1 MRYTAVSILL
11 ISSTLFSACAGETP
25 TANSATPKP
34 TQTPL
39 VRTAD
44 QIDPAD
50 VVNVDTAAEPGETLY
65 VNEGPEKVTL
75 KCDKY
80 NRVMIN
86 GSDNEVTITGVCS
99 QIAINGKMNR
109 VNAVAAAEIITYGT
123 ENTVQY
129 SKYANGK
136 KPVITDT
143 SKTNT
148 ITKVAAADANTAK
161 TGNSN
166 AR

>member
-1 MRYTAVSILL
+1 MKYTALSALLSAIILL
-11 ISSTLFSACAGETP
+11 SACGSQPAT
-25 TANSATPKP
+25 NSDVPRP

-39 VRTAD
+39 VRTTE

-50 VVNVDTAAEPGETLY
+50 VLNADIAEPGETLY
-65 VNEGPEKVTL
+65 ANKASEKLTL
-75 KCDKY
+75 KCDKF

-86 GSDNEVTITGVCS
+86 GSDNEVTISGVCS
-99 QIAINGKMNR
+99 QITINGRNNR
-109 VNAVAAAEIITYGT
+109 VTAVAAAEIIAYGA

-148 ITKVAAADANTAK
+148 ITKIDPEAIPDRGK
-161 TGNSN
+161 
-166 AR
+166 

>member
-1 MRYTAVSILL
+1 MRYTALPALL
-11 ISSTLFSACAGETP
+11 FACVLLSACGNPAPTP
-25 TANSATPKP
+25 VAEAPVP

-39 VRTAD
+39 VRIAE
-44 QIDPAD
+44 QIDLAD
-50 VVNVDTAAEPGETLY
+50 VVTADISEPGETLY
-65 VNEGPEKVTL
+65 ANKASEKLTL
-75 KCDKY
+75 KCDKF

-99 QIAINGKMNR
+99 QITINGRMNR
-109 VNAVAAAEIITYGT
+109 VTAVAAAEINAYGT

-136 KPVITDT
+136 KPVVTDT

-148 ITKVAAADANTAK
+148 ITKVAATDAK
-161 TGNSN
+161 TATPGNSN
-166 AR
+166 AK

>member
-1 MRYTAVSILL
+1 MRYQAILTVFL
-11 ISSTLFSACAGETP
+11 GLVFLCACGSEP
-25 TANSATPKP
+25 ATPVSEAPRP
-34 TQTPL
+34 TPTPL
-39 VRTAD
+39 VRTAE

-50 VVNVDTAAEPGETLY
+50 VINAETSEPGETLFA
-65 VNEGPEKVTL
+65 NKDAEKLTL
-75 KCDKY
+75 KCDKF
-80 NRVMIN
+80 NRVTIN

-99 QIAINGKMNR
+99 QITINGRLNR
-109 VNAVAAAEIITYGT
+109 VTAVAAAEILAYGT

-148 ITKVAAADANTAK
+148 ITKVAAANANTAK
-161 TGNSN
+161 PGNSN
-166 AR
+166 SR

>member
-1 MRYTAVSILL
+1 MRFTALPILL
-11 ISSTLFSACAGETP
+11 SALILLSACGSQP
-25 TANSATPKP
+25 TTNSEAPRP

-39 VRTAD
+39 VRVTE

-50 VVNVDTAAEPGETLY
+50 ILNSDTTEPGETLY
-65 VNEGPEKVTL
+65 ANKASEKLTL
-75 KCDKY
+75 KCDKF
-80 NRVMIN
+80 NRVLIN

-99 QIAINGKMNR
+99 QITINGRMNR
-109 VNAVAAAEIITYGT
+109 VTAVAVAEILAYGT

-148 ITKVAAADANTAK
+148 ITKVAATEASTNSA
-161 TGNSN
+161 SN
-166 AR
+166 AK

>member
-1 MRYTAVSILL
+1 MRYTALPLFLFALVLL
-11 ISSTLFSACAGETP
+11 SACGSQPAT
-25 TANSATPKP
+25 NSEVPRP

-39 VRTAD
+39 VRVTE

-50 VVNVDTAAEPGETLY
+50 VINADTTEPGETLY
-65 VNEGPEKVTL
+65 ANKGSEKLTL
-75 KCDKY
+75 KCDKF

-86 GSDNEVTITGVCS
+86 GSENEVTITGVCS
-99 QIAINGKMNR
+99 QITINGKMNR
-109 VNAVAAAEIITYGT
+109 VIAVAAAEIIAYGT

-148 ITKVAAADANTAK
+148 ITKVAATDANT
-161 TGNSN
+161 NSVSN
-166 AR
+166 AK

>member
-1 MRYTAVSILL
+1 MRFTAIPVLLFGLILL
-11 ISSTLFSACAGETP
+11 SACGSQPA
-25 TANSATPKP
+25 ANSEAPRP

-39 VRTAD
+39 VRVTE

-50 VVNVDTAAEPGETLY
+50 VLNADTTEPGDTLY
-65 VNEGPEKVTL
+65 ANKASEKLTL
-75 KCDKY
+75 KCDKF
-80 NRVMIN
+80 NRVLIN

-99 QIAINGKMNR
+99 QITINGRANK
-109 VNAVAAAEIITYGT
+109 VTAVAAAEILAYGT

-148 ITKVAAADANTAK
+148 ITKVAAAEANTNSA
-161 TGNSN
+161 SN
-166 AR
+166 AK

>member
-1 MRYTAVSILL
+1 MRFTAVPILL
-11 ISSTLFSACAGETP
+11 LGLIFFSACGGQPAV
-25 TANSATPKP
+25 NSEAPRP

-39 VRTAD
+39 VRVTE

-50 VVNVDTAAEPGETLY
+50 VLNADTAEPGETLY
-65 VNEGPEKVTL
+65 ANKASEKLTL
-75 KCDKY
+75 KCDKF
-80 NRVMIN
+80 NRVLIN

-99 QIAINGKMNR
+99 QITINGRSNK
-109 VNAVAAAEIITYGT
+109 VTAVAAAEIIAYGT

-148 ITKVAAADANTAK
+148 VTKVAAADANTNS
-161 TGNSN
+161 TSN
-166 AR
+166 AK

>member
-11 ISSTLFSACAGETP
+11 ISSILFSACAGEAP
-25 TANSATPKP
+25 TSNSATPRP

-39 VRTAD
+39 VRTAE

-50 VVNVDTAAEPGETLY
+50 VINVDTVEPGETLY

-86 GSDNEVTITGVCS
+86 GSENEVTITGVCS
-99 QIAINGKMNR
+99 QITINGRMNR
-109 VNAVAAAEIITYGT
+109 VTAVAAAEILAYGA

-136 KPVITDT
+136 KPVVTDT

-148 ITKVAAADANTAK
+148 ITKVAAADANTARP
-161 TGNSN
+161 GNSN
-166 AR
+166 SK

>member
-1 MRYTAVSILL
+1 MRYQASLIAVLALALL
-11 ISSTLFSACAGETP
+11 SACGSEP
-25 TANSATPKP
+25 ATPASEAPRP
-34 TQTPL
+34 TPTPL
-39 VRTAD
+39 VRTTE

-50 VVNVDTAAEPGETLY
+50 VINAPTTEPGETLY
-65 VNEGPEKVTL
+65 ANEGSEKVTL

-86 GSDNEVTITGVCS
+86 GSENEVTITGVCS
-99 QIAINGKMNR
+99 QITINGKMNR
-109 VNAVAAAEIITYGT
+109 VVATAAAEIIAYGP

-148 ITKVAAADANTAK
+148 ITKVAATDANSAK
-161 TGNSN
+161 PANSN
-166 AR
+166 AK

>member
-1 MRYTAVSILL
+1 MRYTDVPVFLFALMLL
-11 ISSTLFSACAGETP
+11 SACGSP
-25 TANSATPKP
+25 PNANSEAPRP

-39 VRTAD
+39 VRVTE

-50 VVNVDTAAEPGETLY
+50 VINADTTEPGETLY
-65 VNEGPEKVTL
+65 ANKASEKLTL

-99 QIAINGKMNR
+99 QITINGRMNR
-109 VNAVAAAEIITYGT
+109 VTAVAAAEIIAYGT

-136 KPVITDT
+136 KPVVTDT
-143 SKTNT
+143 SRTNT
-148 ITKVAAADANTAK
+148 ITKVAATETNMNSA
-161 TGNSN
+161 SN
-166 AR
+166 AK

>member
-1 MRYTAVSILL
+1 MKYTAL
-11 ISSTLFSACAGETP
+11 STLLFGLIFISACGSEPSTTP
-25 TANSATPKP
+25 EAPRP

-39 VRTAD
+39 VRTTE

-50 VVNVDTAAEPGETLY
+50 VINANTTEPGETLY
-65 VNEGPEKVTL
+65 ANKPSEKLTL
-75 KCDKY
+75 NCDKF

-86 GSDNEVTITGVCS
+86 GSENEVTITGVCS
-99 QIAINGKMNR
+99 QITINGKMNR
-109 VNAVAAAEIITYGT
+109 VTAVAAAEIIAYGT

-129 SKYANGK
+129 TKYANGK

-148 ITKVAAADANTAK
+148 ITKVAATEANT
-161 TGNSN
+161 NSSSD